1 MWINFLS
8 IALSRHLIYIIN
20 LYRLFGVFKPSMIA
34 YTYYHPPGSQDYQ
47 GGFQRIRLVANEVKL
62 ISALAFSLKDSKL

>member
-1 MWINFLS
+1 MWINFPS

-34 YTYYHPPGSQDYQ
+34 YTYYHPPSSQDYQ
-47 GGFQRIRLVANEVKL
+47 GGFRRTRLVANEVKL
-62 ISALAFSLKDSKL
+62 VYALAVILKDSKL